1 MKRAA
6 FEDVL
11 PLAPM
16 QEGLLFHALAEEDG
30 VDTYTVRMVLE
41 IEGRLD
47 PGVLRTAA
55 RALLRRHPN
64 LRVSF
69 RQRKT
74 GQPMQVVHRDVEPP
88 WEQADLSG
96 LPAKE
101 QEAELARLFE
111 AEQGRR
117 FDLATPPAL
126 RFTLVRLDDEHH
138 RLMVTNHHILF
149 DGWSLPILL
158 RELLALYH
166 SRGDA
171 SALPRVTPFREY
183 LTWLAGQD
191 EAEAEREWRA
201 ALDGL
206 TEPTRLFP
214 GAAEQVPELPGRLIL
229 DLPREVATDF
239 TAAVRGRD
247 VTPNTLVQGL
257 WGLLLGRLTGRDDVV
272 FGAVVSGRPP
282 EVPGIE
288 TMVGMFMNTVPVR
301 VRLDQAESFTALLT
315 RLQGEQ
321 AGLLAHQ
328 SVRLGRI
335 HRMTGLGELFDTVT
349 TVENYPGGSPG
360 RDDAEIRL
368 VGVGGRDSAHYPLRL
383 IAGMAGDRLQ
393 MELEYRTDLVTDGE
407 VRALGDWLVHTLT
420 ALATAPDAPLREA
433 GLPASPSLAAAAP
446 AGSAS
451 PSLTAAATAG
461 SASSAVTT
469 AAADGAA
476 GEAGPARTRRH
487 RGGPREEILRGLFAE
502 ILGVPEVGPGDDFFA
517 LGGQSLTAVRLLS
530 RVRAVFGAALPVRA
544 IFESP
549 TVAELSRRIETA
561 ERAGPPLTPMPRPE
575 RIPLSYAQRRL
586 WFMSRLE
593 GPSATYN
600 IPGALRL
607 RGPLDVA
614 ALRLALD
621 DVTAR
626 HESLRTVFPDHEGEA
641 EQRVLPPEL
650 AHVPLEQVDLAPGE
664 LDEALRAACAHAIDL
679 SRELPLKATLFRLAP
694 EDHCLLILLHHIAG
708 DGWSMGP
715 LARDLSTAYAARLQ
729 GRPPGWAPLPVQYA
743 DYTLWQRDADLPLGH
758 WLEALK
764 DLPERLELPTDRPR
778 PAKATYRGGQVPIDW
793 DPALRDGVAALARRS
808 GTTVFMV
815 LQAALAALLTR
826 LGAGTDI
833 PIGTPEAGRADE
845 ALDDLVGF
853 FVNTLVLRTDTS
865 GDPAFRDLLD
875 RVRET
880 DLSAYAH
887 AGVPFERLVEAVNP
901 ARSLGHHPLF
911 QVMLA
916 MQDDAGDG
924 GDTPALAG
932 LAVGGQEIRTDVAKF
947 DLAFSLNADLRGV
960 LEYAAD
966 LFDPES
972 ARLLADRLGCLLRSA
987 VADPAAPISALD
999 VLPPGE
1005 AARLARWGDGG
1016 PWEPVA
1022 SFPALFEEQV
1032 RRTPGAPAVAFGAD
1046 RLTYGELNAAANR
1059 LAHLLIARGAG
1070 PEDVVALKLPPSTG
1084 LVVAVLAVL
1093 KAGAA
1098 YLPVDPAYPAER
1110 IAAMLDDAAPAL
1122 VLSGPLPDAAAFP
1135 GHDPR
1140 DADRAAPLLPSSPAY
1155 VISTSGST
1163 GRPKGVVVTHRGFA
1177 ALRENQARAYPA
1189 GPGDRVLQYVS
1200 PSFDVSVAE
1209 LCCALLTGACL
1220 TGPGGGLTGEELAA
1234 LMRREGV
1241 THAFIPPAVLE
1252 GLPRDIPSLRTLV
1265 TGGETLSAGARDSW
1279 SRGRRLINE
1288 YGPSEVTVAATV
1300 SAPLAGPAHP
1310 PIGRPVPGAAVHV
1323 LDAGLRMVAP
1333 GVVGELYVSGV
1344 GLARGYLRRPG
1355 LTAERF
1361 VADPFRGGR
1370 MYRTGDAV
1378 RWRADGQL
1386 EFVGRVDDQVK
1397 VRGFR
1402 VEPGEIEA
1410 VLTRHPAVER
1420 AAVVVREDRPGDR
1433 RIVAYVVAGQL
1444 PAGLRDH
1451 VAEALPAHMVPAAFV
1466 RMDALPLSPNR
1477 KIDRR
1482 ALPAPV
1488 YEAGTGRAPLGPREQ
1503 VVCGLF
1509 AEVLGVAEVGVEDNF
1524 FELGGHSLLAT
1535 QLVGRVRAVLGV
1547 ELRVADV
1554 FEGPTPARL
1563 AARSGGGAGGAF
1575 DVVLPLREGGDRY
1588 PLFCVHPLAGL
1599 GWRYSALLRHLDPAH
1614 PVYALQARGLEGRDE
1629 LPADLAELT
1638 ADYVAQVRKVQ
1649 PAGPYH
1655 LLGWSLGGNFAHAV
1669 AARLR
1674 EEGEEVGLLAVLDAY
1689 PSPPE
1694 EKDYSDRAV
1703 LLADMCEHY
1712 GEAYGAE
1719 PVDIGAMSPEEMR
1732 RRVITLLGSSTSELG
1747 HLDEAQRGHALEVM
1761 VNSIRITS
1769 GPPPVLDGGLLLV
1782 TSARP
1787 SSPPE
1792 SWRPY
1797 TAGAIE
1803 VRAVDAEHHRMLEP
1817 EPAAHI
1823 AALIADRIPLREHA
1837 GV

>member
-1 MKRAA
+1 MKRSA

-41 IEGRLD
+41 LEGRLD
-47 PGVLRTAA
+47 PAILRTAA

-88 WEQADLSG
+88 WEEIDLSG
-96 LPAKE
+96 LGEAA

-111 AEQGRR
+111 AEQDRR

-126 RFTLVRLDDEHH
+126 RFTLVRLDADHH
-138 RLMVTNHHILF
+138 RLVVTNHHILF

-171 SALPRVTPFREY
+171 SVLPRVTPFRDY

-191 EAEAEREWRA
+191 DAETEKEWRS

-214 GAAEQVPELPGRLIL
+214 RAAEQVPELPGRLIL
-229 DLPREVATDF
+229 DLPPELAVDF
-239 TAAVRGRD
+239 AAAMRGRD
-247 VTPNTLVQGL
+247 ITPNTLVQGL
-257 WGLLLGRLTGRDDVV
+257 WGLLLGRLTGRADVV

-282 EVPGIE
+282 DVPGIE
-288 TMVGMFMNTVPVR
+288 TMVGMFMNTIPVR
-301 VRLDQAESFTALLT
+301 VRLDQAESFTALLA

-321 AGLLAHQ
+321 ARLLAHQ
-328 SVRLGRI
+328 SMKLGSI
-335 HRMTGLGELFDTVT
+335 HRMAGLGELFDTVT
-349 TVENYPGGSPG
+349 TVENYPGGSTG

-368 VGVGGRDSAHYPLRL
+368 VKVGGRDSAHYPLRL
-383 IAGMAGDRLQ
+383 IAGMAGPRLQ
-393 MELEYRTDLVTDGE
+393 MELEYRTDLLTDE
-407 VRALGDWLVHTLT
+407 EARALGGWLV
-420 ALATAPDAPLREA
+420 EA
-433 GLPASPSLAAAAP
+433 FTTVAAAP
-446 AGSAS
+446 DLPLERAAIPACPALAS
-451 PSLTAAATAG
+451 MAP
-461 SASSAVTT
+461 
-469 AAADGAA
+469 
-476 GEAGPARTRRH
+476 AGPAQEGDRTQGRRH
-487 RGGPREEILRGLFAE
+487 RAGPREEILCGLYAE
-502 ILGVPEVGPGDDFFA
+502 ILGVPHVGPGDDFFA
-517 LGGQSLTAVRLLS
+517 LGGQSLSAVRLLS

-549 TVAELSRRIETA
+549 TVAGLARRVETA
-561 ERAGPPLTPMPRPE
+561 AEAGPPLVPMPRPE
-575 RIPLSYAQRRL
+575 RIPLSYSQQRL

-614 ALRLALD
+614 ALRRALHD
-621 DVTAR
+621 LVGR

-641 EQRVLPPEL
+641 GQRVLPPGQAE
-650 AHVPLEQVDLAPGE
+650 VTLERVDLAPGE
-664 LDEALRAACAHAIDL
+664 LDDALRAACAHAIDL
-679 SRELPLKATLFRLAP
+679 SRELPIRATLFGLGP
-694 EDHCLLILLHHIAG
+694 DDHCLLILLHHIAG

-715 LARDLSTAYAARLQ
+715 LARDLSTAYAARVA
-729 GRPPGWAPLPVQYA
+729 GRPPGWRPLPVQYA
-743 DYTLWQRDADLPLGH
+743 DYTLWQRGSDLPLGY
-758 WLEALK
+758 WLSALEG
-764 DLPERLELPTDRPR
+764 LPERLELPTDRTR
-778 PAKATYRGGQVPIDW
+778 PAKAGYRGDQVPIDW
-793 DPALRDGVAALARRS
+793 GADLRDGVAALARQT

-815 LQAALAALLTR
+815 VQAALAALLTR

-845 ALDDLVGF
+845 ALDDLIGF

-865 GDPAFRDLLD
+865 GDPDFRTLLD
-875 RVRET
+875 RVREA

-887 AGVPFERLVEAVNP
+887 AGVPFERLVEAINP
-901 ARSLGHHPLF
+901 PRSLSHHPLF

-916 MQDDAGDG
+916 MQDDGGDG
-924 GDTPALAG
+924 GDTPELAG
-932 LAVGGQEIRTDVAKF
+932 LSVSGQDLRTDVAKF
-947 DLAFSLNADLRGV
+947 DLAFSVNADLRGV
-960 LEYAAD
+960 LEYATD
-966 LFDPES
+966 LFDRET
-972 ARLLADRLGCLLRSA
+972 AERLVDRLACVLRSA
-987 VADPAAPISALD
+987 VADPGAPLSTLE
-999 VLPPGE
+999 VLPAQE
-1005 AARLARWGDGG
+1005 RARLLSDWGDGG
-1016 PWEPVA
+1016 PFEQEA
-1022 SFPALFEEQV
+1022 TFPELFEEQA
-1032 RRTPGAPAVAFGAD
+1032 RRTPESPALSFGDD
-1046 RLTYGELNAAANR
+1046 RLSYAELNARANR

-1070 PEDVVALKLPPSTG
+1070 PERIVALKLPRSAE
-1084 LVVAVLAVL
+1084 LVVAVLAVM

-1098 YLPVDPAYPAER
+1098 YLPVDPDYPAER
-1110 IAAMLDDAAPAL
+1110 IAGMLEDAAPAL
-1122 VLSGPLPDAAAFP
+1122 VLSTPLPDSAAQP
-1135 GHDPR
+1135 CHDPV
-1140 DADRAAPLLPSSPAY
+1140 DAERIAPLEPSSPAY
-1155 VISTSGST
+1155 VIYTSGST

-1209 LCCALLTGACL
+1209 LCLGLLTGACL
-1220 TGPGGGLTGEELAA
+1220 AGPGDGLTGEELAA
-1234 LMRREGV
+1234 RLRSERV
-1241 THAFIPPAVLE
+1241 SHAFLPPAVLA
-1252 GLPRDIPSLRTLV
+1252 GLPPDVPALRTV
-1265 TGGETLSAGARDSW
+1265 ITGGETLSAEARATW

-1300 SAPLAGPAHP
+1300 SAPLSGPEHP
-1310 PIGRPVPGAAVHV
+1310 PIGRPVPGARVYV
-1323 LDAGLRMVAP
+1323 LDSGLRPVAP
-1333 GVVGELYVSGV
+1333 GVVGELYVAGA
-1344 GLARGYLRRPG
+1344 GLARGYLGRPS

-1361 VADPFRGGR
+1361 VADPFNGGR

-1402 VEPGEIEA
+1402 VELGEIEA
-1410 VLTRHPAVER
+1410 VLTRHPQVDQ
-1420 AAVVVREDRPGDR
+1420 AAVIVREDRPGDR
-1433 RIVAYVVAGQL
+1433 RIVAYVVTAEL
-1444 PAGLRDH
+1444 PVGLREFLADL
-1451 VAEALPAHMVPAAFV
+1451 LPGHMVPSAFV
-1466 RMDALPLSPNR
+1466 RLDALPLSPNG
-1477 KIDRR
+1477 KVDRR
-1482 ALPAPV
+1482 TLPAPV
-1488 YEAGTGRAPLGPREQ
+1488 YGSGPGRAPRGPREE

-1535 QLVGRVRAVLGV
+1535 QLVSRIRSVLGAD
-1547 ELRVADV
+1547 LRVSDV

-1563 AARSGGGAGGAF
+1563 AARSGGGSGGAF
-1575 DVVLPLREGGDRY
+1575 DVVMPLREGGARL

-1599 GWRYSALLRHLDPAH
+1599 GWRYSALLPHLDREH
-1614 PVYALQARGLEGRDE
+1614 PVYALQARGLEGQDE
-1629 LPADLAELT
+1629 LPADLEELT
-1638 ADYVAQVRKVQ
+1638 ADYAAQMRKVQ
-1649 PAGPYH
+1649 PDGPYH
-1655 LLGWSLGGNFAHAV
+1655 LLGWSLGGNFAQAV

-1674 EEGEEVGLLAVLDAY
+1674 EEGEEIGLLAVLDAY
-1689 PSPPE
+1689 PSPPD
-1694 EKDYSDRAV
+1694 EKDYSDRRV

-1712 GEAYGAE
+1712 AEAYGVE
-1719 PVDIGAMSPEEMR
+1719 PVDVGAMSLDQMR
-1732 RRVITLLGSSTSELG
+1732 ERVVTLLGNSKGELG
-1747 HLDEAQRGHALEVM
+1747 HLDPAQRGHALEVM

-1769 GPPPVLDGGLLLV
+1769 GPPPELDGDMLLV

-1797 TAGAIE
+1797 ATGSIE
-1803 VRAVDAEHHRMLEP
+1803 VQRVDAEHARMLEP
-1817 EPAAHI
+1817 EPAARI
-1823 AALIADRIPLREHA
+1823 ASIIAGRIPVRERPDA
-1837 GV
+1837 

>member
-1 MKRAA
+1 MKRSA

-47 PGVLRTAA
+47 AAVLRTAA
-55 RALLRRHPN
+55 RALLQRHPN

-88 WEQADLSG
+88 WEEADLGG
-96 LPAKE
+96 LAPGA
-101 QEAELARLFE
+101 QEAELARLFD
-111 AEQGRR
+111 AEQDRR

-138 RLMVTNHHILF
+138 RLLVTNHHILF

-171 SALPRVTPFREY
+171 SALPRVTPFRDY

-191 EAEAEREWRA
+191 DAETEREWRT

-229 DLPREVATDF
+229 DLPREVAAGF
-239 TAAVRGRD
+239 TAAMRGRD

-288 TMVGMFMNTVPVR
+288 SMVGMFMNTVPVR
-301 VRLDQAESFTALLT
+301 VRLDQGESFTGLLA

-321 AGLLAHQ
+321 ARLLAHQ
-328 SVRLGRI
+328 SIRLGRV

-360 RDDAEIRL
+360 RDDAEIR
-368 VGVGGRDSAHYPLRL
+368 VVKVGGRDSAHYPLRL

-393 MELEYRTDLVTDGE
+393 MELEYRTDLLTGDE
-407 VRALGDWLVHTLT
+407 ARALGEWLVQTLT
-420 ALATAPDAPLREA
+420 ALAAAPDAPLSTA
-433 GLPASPSLAAAAP
+433 GLPACPPIAGMAAAR
-446 AGSAS
+446 GSGETDGT
-451 PSLTAAATAG
+451 P
-461 SASSAVTT
+461 
-469 AAADGAA
+469 ADGA
-476 GEAGPARTRRH
+476 GEAGGTRADGEADGARARRH
-487 RGGPREEILRGLFAE
+487 RAGPREEILCGLFAE
-502 ILGVPEVGPGDDFFA
+502 ILGVPRVGPGDDFFA

-549 TVAELSRRIETA
+549 TVAALARRIESA
-561 ERAGPPLTPMPRPE
+561 EEAGPPLAPMPRPE
-575 RIPLSYAQRRL
+575 RIPLSYAQQRL

-600 IPGALRL
+600 IPGAMRL

-626 HESLRTVFPDHEGEA
+626 HESLRTVFPDRDGEA
-641 EQRVLPPEL
+641 EQRVLPPER
-650 AHVPLEQVDLAPGE
+650 ARVPLERVDLAPAE
-664 LDEALRAACAHAIDL
+664 LDDALRAACAHPIDL
-679 SRELPLKATLFRLAP
+679 ARDLPVKATLFRLG
-694 EDHCLLILLHHIAG
+694 EQDHCLLILLHHIAG

-715 LARDLSTAYAARLQ
+715 LARDLSDAYAARVA
-729 GRPPGWAPLPVQYA
+729 GRAPAWAPLPVQYA
-743 DYTLWQRDADLPLGH
+743 DYTLWQRSADLPLGY

-764 DLPERLELPTDRPR
+764 GLPERLDLPADRPR
-778 PAKATYRGGQVPIDW
+778 PVKATYRGGQVPIDW
-793 DPALRDGVAALARRS
+793 GPGLRDGVAALARQT

-826 LGAGTDI
+826 HGAGTDI

-865 GDPAFRDLLD
+865 GDPAFRELLD
-875 RVRET
+875 RVREA

-916 MQDDAGDG
+916 MQDDIGDG
-924 GDTPALAG
+924 GDTPELAG
-932 LAVGGQEIRTDVAKF
+932 LGVSGQEIRTDVAKF

-966 LFDPES
+966 LFDRGTAE
-972 ARLLADRLGCLLRSA
+972 RLADRLACLLESA
-987 VADPAAPISALD
+987 VAEPGTPVSALS
-999 VLPPGE
+999 VIPPREG
-1005 AARLARWGDGG
+1005 AQMAQWGDGG
-1016 PWEPVA
+1016 RWERTA
-1022 SFPALFEEQV
+1022 TFTELFEEQV
-1032 RRTPGAPAVAFGAD
+1032 RRTPDAPAVAFGAD
-1046 RLTYGELNAAANR
+1046 RLTYAELNARASR
-1059 LAHLLIARGAG
+1059 LAHLLIARGVG
-1070 PEDVVALKLPPSTG
+1070 PERIVALKLHPSAD

-1098 YLPVDPAYPAER
+1098 YLPVDPDYPAER
-1110 IAAMLDDAAPAL
+1110 IAEMLDDAAPAL
-1122 VLSGPLPDAAAFP
+1122 VLSAPLPDAAAYP
-1135 GHDPR
+1135 CHDPV
-1140 DADRAAPLLPSSPAY
+1140 DAERVAPLELSHPAY
-1155 VISTSGST
+1155 VIYTSGST
-1163 GRPKGVVVTHRGFA
+1163 GRPKGVLVTHRGFA

-1209 LCCALLTGACL
+1209 LCLGLLTGACL
-1220 TGPGGGLTGEELAA
+1220 AGPGGGLTGEELAT
-1234 LMRREGV
+1234 LLREERV

-1252 GLPRDIPSLRTLV
+1252 GLPRDVPDLRTLV
-1265 TGGETLSAGARDSW
+1265 TGGETLSAEARASW
-1279 SRGRRLINE
+1279 SRERRLINE

-1300 SAPLAGPAHP
+1300 SPPLWGAGHP
-1310 PIGRPVPGAAVHV
+1310 SIGRPVPGAKAHV
-1323 LDAGLRMVAP
+1323 LDDGLRPVAP
-1333 GVVGELYVSGV
+1333 GVVGELYVAGV
-1344 GLARGYLRRPG
+1344 GLARGYLRRPA

-1361 VADPFRGGR
+1361 VADPFDGGR

-1386 EFVGRVDDQVK
+1386 DFVGRADDQVK

-1402 VEPGEIEA
+1402 VELGEIEA
-1410 VLTRHPAVER
+1410 VLSRHPGVGQV
-1420 AAVVVREDRPGDR
+1420 AVVVREDRPGDR
-1433 RIVAYVVAGQL
+1433 RIVAYVVAGEL
-1444 PAGLRDH
+1444 PDGLREF
-1451 VAEALPAHMVPAAFV
+1451 VARVLPAHMVPAAFV
-1466 RMDALPLSPNR
+1466 RLDGLPLTPNR
-1477 KIDRR
+1477 KVDRR
-1482 ALPAPV
+1482 ALPAPA
-1488 YEAGTGRAPLGPREQ
+1488 YEAGGGRAVRGPAEQ
-1503 VVCGLF
+1503 VMCGLF

-1535 QLVGRVRAVLGV
+1535 QLVSRVRAVLGV
-1547 ELRVADV
+1547 ELRVGDV
-1554 FEGPTPARL
+1554 FEAPSPARL
-1563 AARSGGGAGGAF
+1563 AARSGGEAAGAF
-1575 DVVLPLREGGDRY
+1575 DVVLPLREGGTRY

-1599 GWRYSALLRHLDPAH
+1599 GWRYSALLRHLDAGH

-1629 LPADLAELT
+1629 LPADLEELT
-1638 ADYVAQVRKVQ
+1638 ADYTAQMRKVQ
-1649 PAGPYH
+1649 PCGPYH
-1655 LLGWSLGGNFAHAV
+1655 LLGWSLGGNFAQAV

-1689 PSPPE
+1689 PAPPD
-1694 EKDYSDRAV
+1694 EKDYTDRAV

-1719 PVDIGAMSPEEMR
+1719 PVDVGAMSLADMR
-1732 RRVITLLGSSTSELG
+1732 RHIIALLGHSTGELG
-1747 HLDEAQRGHALEVM
+1747 HLDETQRGHALEVM

-1769 GPPPVLDGGLLLV
+1769 GPPPVLDGDMLLI

-1797 TAGAIE
+1797 TAGAVE
-1803 VRAVDAEHHRMLEP
+1803 VRGVDAEHARMLEP
-1817 EPAAHI
+1817 GPAGQIAAVVAGRIPAREPADA
-1823 AALIADRIPLREHA
+1823 
-1837 GV
+1837 